1 MLACFGGTP
10 VRTAPYPGWVR
21 VTDADRRRL
30 LDTVRSGEWTNGI
43 QRSTFEARFA
53 ADCGVKHCFAVANG
67 TVSLELIL
75 RAMGIGYG
83 DEVILPPWTFIATFS
98 SIVFTGATP
107 VFADIDADTYCLSV
121 ADTEAKITP
130 RTKAIVAV
138 AVAGRPVDFDAFEA
152 LSKKYGVRLIVDAA
166 QAVGASWRGRRICTY
181 GDAASVSCQNTK
193 NLTAGEGGIIT
204 TNDDSLAERLSLLL
218 GRTPQTSFA
227 SVVQDHNLSEF
238 QSALLNSQYEKLCGE
253 MDLRAENAA
262 YLCGRLHGLDFVS
275 PTAYDER
282 VTRHAYHLFIL
293 RFHADV
299 LAERGITRDQ
309 FLAAVGAEGIPL
321 GAGYAPVYA
330 FPCVSSDYTRRIIG
344 TAIDTSPLPNTEAAA
359 YAEGSWMYQSVLL
372 GTHGDMDDIAD
383 ALIKVWAHADDVRR
397 L

>member
-1 MLACFGGTP
+1 MLAALGGTP
-10 VRTAPYPGWVR
+10 IRTAPYPGWVR
-21 VTDADRRRL
+21 VTDKDRARL
-30 LDTVRSGEWTNGI
+30 IETIRSGEWTSGA
-43 QRSTFEARFA
+43 QRTAFETRFA
-53 ADCGVKHCFAVANG
+53 ADCGAKHCFAVANG

-107 VFADIDADTYCLSV
+107 VFADIDADTYCLSA
-121 ADTEAKITP
+121 ADTERKITP

-138 AVAGRPVDFDAFEA
+138 AVAGRPVDFDAFEV

-218 GRTPQTSFA
+218 GRTPQSVFT

-238 QSALLNSQYEKLCGE
+238 QSALLNSQYEKLYGE

-282 VTRHAYHLFIL
+282 ITRHAYHLFIL

-299 LAERGITRDQ
+299 LAERGITRNQ

-330 FPCVSSDYTRRIIG
+330 FPCVSSDYTKRIIG
-344 TAIDTSPLPNTEAAA
+344 TSIDTSPLPNTEAAA

-372 GTHGDMDDIAD
+372 GTQGDMDDIAD
-383 ALIKVWAHADDVRR
+383 ALIKVWAHADDVRK

>member
-1 MLACFGGTP
+1 MLAAFGGTP
-10 VRTAPYPGWVR
+10 VRTSPFPGWVR
-21 VTDADRRRL
+21 VTDNDRQNLIR
-30 LDTVRSGEWTNGI
+30 TVRSGEWTEGA
-43 QRSTFEARFA
+43 QRRAFETRFA
-53 ADCGVKHCFAVANG
+53 ADCGAKHCFAVANG

-107 VFADIDADTYCLSV
+107 VFADIDADTYCLSA
-121 ADTEAKITP
+121 ADTERKITS

-138 AVAGRPVDFDAFEA
+138 AVAGRPVDFDALEA
-152 LSKKYGVRLIVDAA
+152 LAKRHGIKLIVDAA
-166 QAVGASWRGRRICTY
+166 QAVGASWKGKRICAY

-193 NLTAGEGGIIT
+193 NLTCGEGGIIT
-204 TNDDSLAERLSLLL
+204 TNDDALAERLSALL
-218 GRTPQTSFA
+218 GRTGQTSFA
-227 SVVQDHNLSEF
+227 SVAQDHNLSEF
-238 QSALLNSQYEKLCGE
+238 QSALLNSQYEKLYGE
-253 MDLRAENAA
+253 IDTRADNAA
-262 YLCGRLHGLDFVS
+262 YLCGRLHGLDFVA

-293 RFHADV
+293 RFNSAV
-299 LAERGITRDQ
+299 LAERGINRDQ
-309 FLAAVGAEGIPL
+309 FLSAVSAEGIPL
-321 GAGYAPVYA
+321 GAGYAPLYA

-344 TAIDTSPLPNTEAAA
+344 TTVDTSPLPNTEAAA
-359 YAEGSWMYQSVLL
+359 YTEGSWMYQSVLL
-372 GTHGDMDDIAD
+372 GTHRDMDDIAD